1 MALILMVDD
10 DPTVR
15 EIGKALLGDAHA
27 VVEASDGLEALA
39 LARRLPVDLIVLDM
53 LMPNK
58 DGLETLTALSAQST
72 RPKILAISGG
82 GLLEANGL
90 LKIARAFGADA
101 TMQKPLRVGEFRSVV
116 DDLLAMDGASSR
128 RQTA

>member
-15 EIGKALLGDAHA
+15 EIGKALLGDAHT

-39 LARRLPVDLIVLDM
+39 LARSLPVDLIVLDM

-58 DGLETLTALSAQST
+58 DGLETLTALRAQST
-72 RPKILAISGG
+72 RPRILAISGG

-101 TMQKPLRVGEFRSVV
+101 TMQKPLRVGEFRRVV
-116 DDLLAMDGASSR
+116 DDLLAMDDASSR